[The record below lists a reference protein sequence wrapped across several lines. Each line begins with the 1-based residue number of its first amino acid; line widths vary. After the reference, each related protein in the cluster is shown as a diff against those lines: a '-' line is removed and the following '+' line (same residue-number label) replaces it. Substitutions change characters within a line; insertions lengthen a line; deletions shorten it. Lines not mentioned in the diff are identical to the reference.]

1 MSCWLM
7 KADAVANSLVVD
19 TNVLGCNSP
28 RHSSAAIQPREDYA
42 KFIHTALASASRW
55 LVSGDQDL
63 LVINAPL
70 PVCILTP
77 GQALQRDDFLA

>member
-1 MSCWLM
+1 MPLPTVWSLTPMYW
-7 KADAVANSLVVD
+7 VAIPPA
-19 TNVLGCNSP
+19 T
-28 RHSSAAIQPREDYA
+28 AAQRFSRDEDDD
-42 KFIHTALASASRW
+42 KFIHMALASEARW

>member
-7 KADAVANSLVVD
+7 KADAVANSVVVAPMYWVAIPP
-19 TNVLGCNSP
+19 TT
-28 RHSSAAIQPREDYA
+28 AAQRFSRDEDYA
-42 KFIHTALASASRW
+42 KFIHTALASGSRW

-63 LVINAPL
+63 LVITKPL
-70 PVCILTP
+70 PIRILTP